1 MNRSAIVAIGLVLG
15 LATGLGTQPA
25 RADTPD
31 PGGSVADRVDA
42 PAASCLSGSLQTDT
56 LVAPSR
62 AHTDTVVTL
71 VNQAGCATD
80 AIVSFTSAWGAPSN
94 QSQALLS
101 GETTEFAFV
110 NLIPASAISGTQT
123 SAIVA
128 VQYPF
133 APTWRRTFTQTLIAS
148 YAPSATLAP
157 SGNTVDA
164 PPGTFLVLT
173 QTLSNG
179 GNMTETFALEVSSGW
194 TTYPLS
200 DTQALAVGQSGS
212 FPAALIAFP
221 VGLPHQ
227 ASTRFYI
234 TATSGLGAVAY
245 GQTLLRIYDP
255 PTPTPTPT
263 QTPTNTPTRTPTNTP
278 TATPTNTPT
287 ATPTDTPTPTNTP
300 TATPTETPT
309 PTNTPTATPTHT
321 PTPTNT
327 PTSTPTDTPTP
338 TNTPT
343 ETPTATPTDTPTPTN
358 TPTATPTDT
367 PTPTNTPTATA
378 THTPLPIRYVYVPRV
393 FRDYAPPTP
402 TPTATATFTPT
413 MTPTPTLTPTATA
426 TATPTATPIPG
437 DAYEPDN
444 DCASAKTLETGEVQT
459 RTFQPGPSGGI
470 TDTDVIR
477 IDFPS
482 VPLTRTY
489 LVSAIGTDM
498 KAHPNGTLRFGQCQA
513 GADHIFEMAGLV
525 QIRPNTSQSVF
536 LFLTNAAGLASAD
549 TIYTASVEQYVG
561 YSALD
566 SRSRALTAIGK
577 EIVVP

>member
-31 PGGSVADRVDA
+31 PGRSVADRVDA

-56 LVAPSR
+56 LVAPPR
-62 AHTDTVVTL
+62 AYTDTVVTL

-94 QSQALLS
+94 QSQTLLS
-101 GETTEFAFV
+101 GENTEFAFV

-227 ASTRFYI
+227 ATTRFYI
-234 TATSGLGAVAY
+234 TATSSLGAVAY

-309 PTNTPTATPTHT
+309 PT
-321 PTPTNT
+321 
-327 PTSTPTDTPTP
+327 
-338 TNTPT
+338 
-343 ETPTATPTDTPTPTN
+343 ATPTDTR
-358 TPTATPTDT
+358 
-367 PTPTNTPTATA
+367 TPTNTPTATA

-426 TATPTATPIPG
+426 TATPTSTPIPG

-444 DCASAKTLETGEVQT
+444 DCAAAKTLEIGEVQT

-482 VPLTRTY
+482 APTNRIY
-489 LVSAIGTDM
+489 AIFATGSGQS
-498 KAHPNGTLRFGQCQA
+498 AHPIGEFILGACATGTAYAFDI
-513 GADHIFEMAGLV
+513 GAEVEAPPYSN
-525 QIRPNTSQSVF
+525 RTVF
-536 LFLTNAAGLASAD
+536 LRLRNAVGNHSAASQ
-549 TIYTASVEQYVG
+549 YTAFVSTP
-561 YSALD
+561 SATEKGASDLPIFHFGD
-566 SRSRALTAIGK
+566 ASTVR
-577 EIVVP
+577 VP

>member
-62 AHTDTVVTL
+62 AYTDTVVTL

-234 TATSGLGAVAY
+234 TATSGLGAVSY

-278 TATPTNTPT
+278 TATPTN
-287 ATPTDTPTPTNTP
+287 
-300 TATPTETPT
+300 
-309 PTNTPTATPTHT
+309 
-321 PTPTNT
+321 
-327 PTSTPTDTPTP
+327 
-338 TNTPT
+338 
-343 ETPTATPTDTPTPTN
+343 TPTATPTDTPTPTN

>member
-101 GETTEFAFV
+101 GETTEFAFI

-300 TATPTETPT
+300 TATPTDTPT

-327 PTSTPTDTPTP
+327 PTA
-338 TNTPT
+338 TPT

-444 DCASAKTLETGEVQT
+444 DCASAKTLEIGEVQT

>member
-62 AHTDTVVTL
+62 AYTDTVVTL

-234 TATSGLGAVAY
+234 TATSGLGAVSY